1 VQVLELLPDDD
12 MLEVPADVARVLLQL
27 LSMALQ
33 LPVHCHRT
41 RAFCVHVVG
50 SRHVVRTVLGATLP
64 SPRVPLQLL
73 GSCTAIA
80 QRSQGKHCIQSNA
93 KVTRLATSFN
103 PNDVG

>member
-80 QRSQGKHCIQSNA
+80 KKSQGKHSIQSNA